1 MAFARLS
8 GLPRSFKK
16 YLLLLG
22 FVLLLIFAWN
32 SLRRTP
38 RDLFR
43 NGDMTDNED
52 MTDNGDKTES
62 KFPTSG
68 ISPAW
73 SDRRKH
79 SRSQRHWGKI
89 DAFNGLI
96 RINTGQVSQ
105 YDMKKNT
112 HKEGQ
117 GKVGETAMKTGEIS
131 RGTQELEGNRN
142 SETAMIL
149 TSRILSIGQ
158 GVKSAHNDGHFGK
171 LLNASKSVIRS
182 VLSNNTRQRFKP
194 SEVSHNGAES
204 KTLKKSV
211 EKSLNISHGKKHE
224 LLPAKDQF
232 KHFKH
237 ESDNKNRTLLE
248 GYLNVHTWY
257 DICSASLDSLRN
269 FLLFPIAPNSR
280 NYTSTMNVTL
290 SRMDSGQRLFG
301 YLSPPASGNFSFS
314 IRSRGNA
321 ELWLSTD
328 KSREKLRVIARKI
341 SEGTFPGTNPEI
353 FTGSNRK
360 ISTSVELNSG
370 EFYYIE
376 ILHKHGEARNDYLE
390 VLWKN
395 SVASMFSPIQSSSL
409 IAIRDSSIKSERYQ
423 YRDIL
428 IKSFARDD
436 SMVSGQASD
445 DSSSSKSLSV
455 EGYMVMKDELND
467 VLPVCKYRPSYLVR
481 HKLVRFQVRD

>member
-1 MAFARLS
+1 MAFPRLS
-8 GLPRSFKK
+8 GLPRSCKK

-22 FVLLLIFAWN
+22 FVLLLIFEWN

-43 NGDMTDNED
+43 
-52 MTDNGDKTES
+52 KTES

-73 SDRRKH
+73 SGRRKH
-79 SRSQRHWGKI
+79 SRSQRHWGEI
-89 DAFNGLI
+89 NAFNGLI
-96 RINTGQVSQ
+96 RINTDQVSQ

-117 GKVGETAMKTGEIS
+117 GEMDEKAMKTGEIS
-131 RGTQELEGNRN
+131 RRIQELEGNRN
-142 SETAMIL
+142 SETARIL
-149 TSRILSIGQ
+149 TSDIKPSIGLA
-158 GVKSAHNDGHFGK
+158 VKKSVHNDGNLGK
-171 LLNASKSVIRS
+171 LLNASKSVSRLGTAI
-182 VLSNNTRQRFKP
+182 SNNTRQRFKP
-194 SEVSHNGAES
+194 SEDSHNGES
-204 KTLKKSV
+204 KTFKNSV
-211 EKSLNISHGKKHE
+211 ERSLNISHGKKHK

-232 KHFKH
+232 KNFKD
-237 ESDNKNRTLLE
+237 ESDNKNKMLVE
-248 GYLNVHTWY
+248 GYLNMHTWN

-269 FLLFPIAPNSR
+269 FLLFPIAPNSW
-280 NYTSTMNVTL
+280 NYTSTINVTL
-290 SRMDSGQRLFG
+290 GRMNSGQRLFG

-328 KSREKLRVIARKI
+328 KTRGKLRVIARKI

-353 FTGSNRK
+353 FKQSNRN
-360 ISTSVELNSG
+360 ISTSVELKSG

-376 ILHKHGEARNDYLE
+376 ILHKHGEARNGYLE

-423 YRDIL
+423 YKDIL

-436 SMVSGQASD
+436 IMLSGQASD
-445 DSSSSKSLSV
+445 DSSNSKSLSV
-455 EGYMVMKDELND
+455 EGSMVMKDELND

-481 HKLVRFQVRD
+481 QKLVRFQVRD

>member
-43 NGDMTDNED
+43 NGDMTDN
-52 MTDNGDKTES
+52 GDKTES

-79 SRSQRHWGKI
+79 SRSQRHWGEI

-96 RINTGQVSQ
+96 RINTDQVAQ

-158 GVKSAHNDGHFGK
+158 GVKSAHNDGHLGK

-328 KSREKLRVIARKI
+328 KSPEKLRVIARKI
-341 SEGTFPGTNPEI
+341 SEGTFPGTNLEI

-395 SVASMFSPIQSSSL
+395 SVASTFAPIQSSSL

-455 EGYMVMKDELND
+455 EGYVVMKDELND

>member
-8 GLPRSFKK
+8 CLPRSCKK

-43 NGDMTDNED
+43 NGDMTDN
-52 MTDNGDKTES
+52 GDKTES

-79 SRSQRHWGKI
+79 SRSQRHWGEI

-96 RINTGQVSQ
+96 RINTDQVAQ

-112 HKEGQ
+112 HKKGQ
-117 GKVGETAMKTGEIS
+117 GEMGG
-131 RGTQELEGNRN
+131 N
-142 SETAMIL
+142 SETARIL
-149 TSRILSIGQ
+149 TFDIKPSIGL
-158 GVKSAHNDGHFGK
+158 GVKSAHNDGDLGK

-194 SEVSHNGAES
+194 SEVSHNGTES

-211 EKSLNISHGKKHE
+211 ERSLNISHGKKHE

-232 KHFKH
+232 KNFKH

-328 KSREKLRVIARKI
+328 KSPEKLRVIARKI

-353 FTGSNRK
+353 FTGSDRE
-360 ISTSVELNSG
+360 ISTSVELKSG

-395 SVASMFSPIQSSSL
+395 SVASTFAPIQSSSL

-455 EGYMVMKDELND
+455 EGYVVMKDELND

>member
-8 GLPRSFKK
+8 CLPRSCKK

-43 NGDMTDNED
+43 NGDMTDN
-52 MTDNGDKTES
+52 GDKTES

-79 SRSQRHWGKI
+79 SRSQGHWVKI

-96 RINTGQVSQ
+96 RINTDQVSQ

-112 HKEGQ
+112 HKKGQ
-117 GKVGETAMKTGEIS
+117 GEMGG
-131 RGTQELEGNRN
+131 N
-142 SETAMIL
+142 SETARIL
-149 TSRILSIGQ
+149 TFDIKPSIGL
-158 GVKSAHNDGHFGK
+158 GVKSAHNDGDLGK

-194 SEVSHNGAES
+194 SEVSHNGTES

-211 EKSLNISHGKKHE
+211 ERSLNISHGKKHE

-328 KSREKLRVIARKI
+328 KSPEKLRVIARKI

-353 FTGSNRK
+353 FTGSDRE
-360 ISTSVELNSG
+360 ISTSVELKSG

-395 SVASMFSPIQSSSL
+395 SVASTFAPIQSSSL